1 MRIALVIASA
11 LVVAFV
17 AITWFAL
24 ESGGVAIV
32 ETRAA
37 DGSIRSTHVWFA
49 EPPGE
54 LWLEAGSPQN
64 PWFEDLGRD
73 PSISLRAEGRA
84 GAYLATP
91 VEEPAARAR
100 IRALLR
106 EKYGLRDRWVGLFVD
121 QSKSL
126 VVRLDPARP

>member
-1 MRIALVIASA
+1 MRIALGTIGA

-37 DGSIRSTHVWFA
+37 GGSIRSTHVWFV
-49 EPPGE
+49 EPEGE
-54 LWLEAGSPQN
+54 LWLEAGSRQN
-64 PWFEDLGRD
+64 SWFEDLGRD
-73 PSISLRAEGRA
+73 SRLSLLAEGRA
-84 GAYLATP
+84 GSYIATHLDDP
-91 VEEPAARAR
+91 EIRAR

-121 QSKSL
+121 PSQAL
-126 VVRLDPARP
+126 VVRLDPAPP